1 MKNLIE
7 IESVCFSGINSHYW
21 DGKGTWKEE
30 FDKLTEEMPAR
41 GAAQTLNVELVRAVN
56 RLYYDY
62 CNNGNMNA
70 ADVKTVSNWDEDDD
84 EEEEISWNPYYE
96 KFYELIESTLQDV
109 ESELTFEAKNEI
121 LNALKTVDDLVLNY
135 GYISD
140 EFSDKN
146 MHAYDVLVDFVCWYC
161 LNHIDKQL
169 PSWYELD

>member
-1 MKNLIE
+1 MTNSTKTTLR
-7 IESVCFSGINSHYW
+7 FSSKASHYW
-21 DGKGTWKEE
+21 DEGGAWKNEMDE
-30 FDKLTEEMPAR
+30 LTEAMPAT
-41 GAAQTLNVELVRAVN
+41 GSAKTLNGELVRAIN

-70 ADVKTVSNWDEDDD
+70 AEVTTVSNLDDDDD

-121 LNALKTVDDLVLNY
+121 RNALETVDNLVLNY

-161 LNHIDKQL
+161 LNHEDKEI
-169 PSWYELD
+169 PDWYKIG